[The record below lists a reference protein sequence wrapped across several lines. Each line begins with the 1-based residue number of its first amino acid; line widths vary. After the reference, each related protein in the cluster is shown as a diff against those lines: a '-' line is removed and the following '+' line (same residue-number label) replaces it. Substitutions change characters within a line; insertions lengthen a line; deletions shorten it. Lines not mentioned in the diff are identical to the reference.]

1 MRLLLHSSLALMG
14 ADKLRGHFGDRV
26 EILESRPDTPADDRA
41 TMFADADAI
50 ISFQYTGDLP
60 PAPNLKLMQIPASG
74 FDMIDFEAVP
84 THAWIANVYEHETG
98 IAEYVFAGMLEWT
111 IGLHARD
118 ARFRSGDWSD
128 NPRSNGKTRRELA
141 GTTVGLIGYG
151 HIGQAIAQRAQA
163 FDMKVLALTRNPRD
177 QQPVPDLLT
186 GYDQMAVLLERSD
199 FLIVCCPLTEETEGM
214 IGADEL
220 AAMRPDAILFNVA
233 RGPIVNPAALYAA
246 LVEKRIRGAVIDT
259 WYTYPT
265 PEEPSVKPAEYPFE
279 TLDNIVMTA
288 HLSGWTD
295 GNQVRRWE
303 RMIENIEHLMAGEEP
318 INVVRRPVGE

>member
-1 MRLLLHSSLALMG
+1 
-14 ADKLRGHFGDRV
+14 
-26 EILESRPDTPADDRA
+26 
-41 TMFADADAI
+41 
-50 ISFQYTGDLP
+50 
-60 PAPNLKLMQIPASG
+60 
-74 FDMIDFEAVP
+74 
-84 THAWIANVYEHETG
+84 
-98 IAEYVFAGMLEWT
+98 
-111 IGLHARD
+111 
-118 ARFRSGDWSD
+118 
-128 NPRSNGKTRRELA
+128 
-141 GTTVGLIGYG
+141 
-151 HIGQAIAQRAQA
+151 
-163 FDMKVLALTRNPRD
+163 LALTRNPRD